1 MKTWR
6 AAGHGQAQAH
16 SGTGTQKR
24 VFNGQP
30 GCRTEHRDP
39 RFRAR
44 VEKISGEPASLPAW
58 RRCPFGAGCR
68 PQFHFST
75 RRPTWT
81 RRVSGPVHPGPSSSV
96 VGPVY
101 FTAHASLGA
110 VLAPFALLPSESRAP
125 GRLRPRRTGPAPGR
139 SESPATRA
147 AACRCGPRPRPPSRL
162 RWRAPT
168 QRPPCSCRR
177 PRLNRR
183 VALGREQRADVGRPA
198 LASDPSGPLFRPG
211 SARARRRSRP
221 HFADAGA
228 PRAGVSRR
236 RLHPSPF

>member
-1 MKTWR
+1 MALNPPYQSTIKSLLSQPSLTGTRTMKTWR

-68 PQFHFST
+68 PQFHSS
-75 RRPTWT
+75 RPTWT

-96 VGPVY
+96 VRCTSRPMPPSVPSSPL
-101 FTAHASLGA
+101 SLSSRPSPEPRGDS
-110 VLAPFALLPSESRAP
+110 APAGQARRRDARSPRPRAP
-125 GRLRPRRTGPAPGR
+125 L
-139 SESPATRA
+139 RA
-147 AACRCGPRPRPPSRL
+147 AAGLGRGL
-162 RWRAPT
+162 RVGCAGE
-168 QRPPCSCRR
+168 RR
-177 PRLNRR
+177 PSGHHAPA
-183 VALGREQRADVGRPA
+183 VVLG
-198 LASDPSGPLFRPG
+198 
-211 SARARRRSRP
+211 
-221 HFADAGA
+221 
-228 PRAGVSRR
+228 
-236 RLHPSPF
+236 